1 MMDPVARYD
10 DLQRQLATLI
20 QTRPFS
26 AAQTILRHHGLHTGL
41 HLSPHIQI
49 INERH
54 QLDGQPAPTSALT
67 ACWPAVADAVQAAAG
82 DTAFGVAS
90 YFETQL
96 ALSLHLFATRQVDV
110 AVVEVGLGGTLDAT
124 NVLPARVAVL
134 TNVGLDH
141 TEILGDTPLKIARDK
156 AGIFK
161 PRQTVFSAV
170 TQPDVRQHV
179 QQRCDDVGATL
190 HLLGESIQLRR
201 CADGRFDV
209 QLPGQQLGGLSVG
222 MAGDFQAIN
231 AALALGAARA
241 FLGRDLDPDAAQAAL
256 SGVQLPGRAEVVQQH
271 PRVILDGA
279 HNPDKIRGAADT
291 VARTAGRRI
300 AVVALKAGK
309 DAGSILP
316 IVDQHVDHVILTR
329 FRDKGLWTCVP
340 PEEMRAILPHAEV
353 IEDPDEAVSAAIDQA
368 GAADTV
374 WITGSLYLIGDVR
387 QRWFP
392 IAARLAALERD
403 AK

>member
-1 MMDPVARYD
+1 
-10 DLQRQLATLI
+10 
-20 QTRPFS
+20 
-26 AAQTILRHHGLHTGL
+26 
-41 HLSPHIQI
+41 
-49 INERH
+49 
-54 QLDGQPAPTSALT
+54 
-67 ACWPAVADAVQAAAG
+67 
-82 DTAFGVAS
+82 
-90 YFETQL
+90 
-96 ALSLHLFATRQVDV
+96 
-110 AVVEVGLGGTLDAT
+110 
-124 NVLPARVAVL
+124 
-134 TNVGLDH
+134 
-141 TEILGDTPLKIARDK
+141 
-156 AGIFK
+156 
-161 PRQTVFSAV
+161 
-170 TQPDVRQHV
+170 
-179 QQRCDDVGATL
+179 
-190 HLLGESIQLRR
+190 
-201 CADGRFDV
+201 
-209 QLPGQQLGGLSVG
+209 QLGGLSVG